1 MRVFIPEVS
10 SPPSRAVHRDVDG
23 YLDPT
28 QFPRYRVTYD
38 IEAKRSDPKEEEK
51 A

>member
-1 MRVFIPEVS
+1 MASLADAVDDPDVYVL
-10 SPPSRAVHRDVDG
+10 PPLHREVDG

-38 IEAKRSDPKEEEK
+38 IEDTGNG
-51 A
+51 